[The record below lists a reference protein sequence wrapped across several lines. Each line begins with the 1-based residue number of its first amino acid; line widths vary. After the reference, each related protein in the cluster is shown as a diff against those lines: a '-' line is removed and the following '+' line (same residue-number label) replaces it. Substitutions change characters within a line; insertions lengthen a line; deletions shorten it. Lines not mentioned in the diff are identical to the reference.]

1 MSMME
6 KQGQIVKELPTTGS
20 TPVIELDGVWA
31 SYNGQA
37 VLEDI
42 HLQVQESDFIGLI
55 GPNGGGKTTLLKV
68 ILGLLAPTRGDVR
81 VMGTKVAE
89 GRCHIGYVPQMVQ
102 FDRQFPIRVWE
113 VVQMGL
119 LGCRKPFQPLSR
131 AERETIQHALEQV
144 EMADL
149 SQRAIGELSVG
160 QRQRVYI
167 ARALTTSPSI
177 LLLDEPTASVDPQ
190 VANNIYDLLSRINRT
205 VTILMV
211 SHDMNAVS
219 SYVKT
224 IGCLNRRLHYHGSKE
239 ITQDM
244 MDAIYECPVDL
255 IAHGL
260 PHRVLSPH
268 TPPAQED
275 R

>member
-1 MSMME
+1 MD
-6 KQGQIVKELPTTGS
+6 KIINKF
-20 TPVIELDGVWA
+20 PVIEIENVWV
-31 SYNGQA
+31 SYDTQT

-42 HLQVQESDFIGLI
+42 SLTVYESDFIGLI
-55 GPNGGGKTTLLKV
+55 GPNGGGKTTLLKAL
-68 ILGLLAPTRGDVR
+68 LGLLKPSRGSIR
-81 VMGTKVAE
+81 IMGKSVAE
-89 GRCHIGYVPQMVQ
+89 GRCHIGYVPQYIE

-119 LGCRKPFQPLSR
+119 LGCRKPFTRLSA
-131 AERETIQHALEQV
+131 AERDVIDYALEQV
-144 EMADL
+144 DMADL
-149 SQRAIGELSVG
+149 SQRTIGELSGG

-167 ARALTTSPSI
+167 ARALTSNPQI
-177 LLLDEPTASVDPQ
+177 LLLDEPTANVDPQ
-190 VANNIYDLLSRINRT
+190 VSGTIYDLLQRINQT
-205 VTILMV
+205 ATIVMV

-239 ITQDM
+239 VTQDM
-244 MDAIYECPVDL
+244 MEAIYECPIDL

-268 TPPAQED
+268 EGEGDKHA
-275 R
+275 